1 MELTVALCVSLI
13 SCVISVS
20 SFVLN
25 RKDKSNKNI
34 KEEKN
39 AKQPVVKECRLG
51 GIKCLMR

>member
-25 RKDKSNKNI
+25 RKDKSNKDI